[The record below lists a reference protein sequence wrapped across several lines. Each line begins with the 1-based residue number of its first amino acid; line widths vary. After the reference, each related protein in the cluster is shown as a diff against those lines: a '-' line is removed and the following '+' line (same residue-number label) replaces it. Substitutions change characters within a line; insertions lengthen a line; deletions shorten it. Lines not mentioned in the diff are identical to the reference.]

1 MHLCVPI
8 TLLLVLA
15 GCDGGTH
22 VVDDPP
28 KDTGTDDTGGD
39 TDETG
44 DSGDS
49 GDTGET
55 GDTGVAEPNVAWDLA
70 GDFDGMSF
78 SLVSLN
84 VDDFSMADIV
94 AEAAAAA
101 RVELALDPPDDYLE
115 PSDVPGMYLAFFVG
129 AVHNDD
135 GDDRW
140 DPDEDWYG
148 ASSFLTVYI
157 DGVIPPEILD
167 LGLHS
172 GWNSLILS
180 GGDNLVVGDPM
191 AQPLPIS
198 FNDQMTLSGT
208 SDATISPQGRVAT
221 LAGAVF
227 SGAQVDALDD
237 VALMDGDWSLEF
249 DGAPPSDHYAD
260 VDGDGGTEAVELVV
274 AYADGDE
281 SGSLSLDGSDT
292 MLGLGC
298 VDEVLLVGWWIA
310 PSPDLTALMN
320 VSQFGGSV
328 GWNALLLD
336 DAGGTRVA
344 TAAEAQR
351 VVLSANC
358 TLE

>member
-44 DSGDS
+44 DSGE
-49 GDTGET
+49 TGET

-84 VDDFSMADIV
+84 VDDFSMADIY
-94 AEAAAAA
+94 AEAEASA
-101 RVELALDPPDDYLE
+101 RVELALDPPDDLLE
-115 PSDVPGMYLAFFVG
+115 QSEVPGMYLAFFVG
-129 AVHNDD
+129 AVHGDD

-157 DGVIPPEILD
+157 DGVVPPEIID

-172 GWNSLILS
+172 GWNSLIL
-180 GGDNLVVGDPM
+180 GGGEDVVVGDPM
-191 AQPLPIS
+191 AQPLAIS
-198 FNDQMTLSGT
+198 YVEQLSFSGT
-208 SDATISPQGRVAT
+208 ADATISPQSRVAT
-221 LAGAVF
+221 LAGSAF
-227 SGAQVDALDD
+227 SGAQVDAMDD
-237 VALMDGDWSLEF
+237 VGLVDGRWSLEL
-249 DGAPPSDHYAD
+249 DGPPPSDHYAD
-260 VDGDGGTEAVELVV
+260 VDGDGNTEAVELVV
-274 AYADGDE
+274 VYQDGDE
-281 SGSLSLDGSDT
+281 SGSLSFDGSDT
-292 MLGLGC
+292 PLGLGC
-298 VDEVLLVGWWIA
+298 VDNVVVVGWWIA
-310 PSPDLTALMN
+310 PSPNLTALLS
-320 VSQFGGSV
+320 VAQFGGSV
-328 GWNALLLD
+328 GWNALLLND
-336 DAGGTRVA
+336 GDGTRLA
-344 TAAEAQR
+344 TEAETQS
-351 VVLSANC
+351 VVVSANC
-358 TLE
+358 TTD